1 MTNQQQVALAI
12 PTERLRSSCNACGT
26 AKVKC
31 DRGRPQCHRCA
42 AMELD
47 CVYGV
52 TRKSGKPPRKRL
64 AYAKRIMTP
73 TPMPTPTA
81 MTTPTNDS
89 GARDTSVLRH
99 KPSDCLGPPSSV
111 QPSDLIMTDIPSME
125 PVIANDVGG
134 HHSLE
139 PSFFI
144 PQCSSMS
151 LETWD
156 MDFGMNIS
164 SFGPATSVPDESQP
178 SQGFSPVTPS
188 VSTKHD
194 CALESLEVFK
204 DLTAA
209 PPLAEENADTILA
222 QLDRVLQAN
231 RNAIDRLTRLFE
243 CSCSKPPYLVML
255 HSSTISRIL
264 GLYQQ
269 AAGCAHNVRR
279 GPAAE
284 TTEKAPAAAGN
295 SPASSYSTPASGTT
309 ISTSNTNTD
318 TRTSGMSD
326 EVAQL
331 PFSLGRFNI
340 EEPCVQFAF
349 KNLLI
354 GNELKRA
361 GSLIG
366 LFAAQCPGDGL
377 EGAEGLRSS
386 LSAWLRADHASTVRI
401 LRSAIKELNDGIDL

>member
-1 MTNQQQVALAI
+1 
-12 PTERLRSSCNACGT
+12 
-26 AKVKC
+26 
-31 DRGRPQCHRCA
+31 
-42 AMELD
+42 
-47 CVYGV
+47 
-52 TRKSGKPPRKRL
+52 
-64 AYAKRIMTP
+64 
-73 TPMPTPTA
+73 
-81 MTTPTNDS
+81 
-89 GARDTSVLRH
+89 
-99 KPSDCLGPPSSV
+99 
-111 QPSDLIMTDIPSME
+111 MTDIPGME
-125 PVIANDVGG
+125 PIIADGVND

-151 LETWD
+151 LENWD
-156 MDFGMNIS
+156 LDLGMNLS
-164 SFGPATSVPDESQP
+164 SFGPATSAPDESQP
-178 SQGFSPVTPS
+178 SQGFSPATPS

-209 PPLAEENADTILA
+209 PSLSEENADTILA

-231 RNAIDRLTRLFE
+231 RNAIDRLTRLLE
-243 CSCSKPPYLVML
+243 CSCSKPPYMIML
-255 HSSTISRIL
+255 HSSIISRIL
-264 GLYQQ
+264 GLYRQ

-279 GPAAE
+279 GPAAGTAE
-284 TTEKAPAAAGN
+284 TTAASGN

-309 ISTSNTNTD
+309 ISTSNTNTE

-326 EVAQL
+326 EAAQL

-366 LFAAQCPGDGL
+366 LFAAQSLGDGPD
-377 EGAEGLRSS
+377 GAEGLRSS